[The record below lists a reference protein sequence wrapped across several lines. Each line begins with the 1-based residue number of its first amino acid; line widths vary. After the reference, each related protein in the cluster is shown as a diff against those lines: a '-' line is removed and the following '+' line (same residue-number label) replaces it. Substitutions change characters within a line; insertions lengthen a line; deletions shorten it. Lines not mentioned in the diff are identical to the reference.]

1 MNEIVD
7 LITLFLCVGL
17 MYAIVIIAER
27 NRFDKNDKE

>member
-17 MYAIVIIAER
+17 MYVIVIIAER
-27 NRFDKNDKE
+27 NRIDKDKDE